1 MKQRLETLERDVVVL
16 QDTMKL
22 LHQLLKQQR
31 ELISDYI
38 TQKVTSAAASD
49 EEGRGKVRPEEAL
62 YTFRCRQRFD
72 KIEKDIGKI
81 RKTIEDS
88 KFGLK
93 AG

>member
-1 MKQRLETLERDVVVL
+1 MKQRLDALERHVVVL

-22 LHQLLKQQR
+22 LHRLLKQQR
-31 ELISDYI
+31 ELINDYI
-38 TQKVTSAAASD
+38 TEKVTAAAKADRDGS
-49 EEGRGKVRPEEAL
+49 VRPEEAL

-81 RKTIEDS
+81 EKMIENS
-88 KFGLK
+88 RSGLK